1 MQSTNNRQS
10 KMEKAFT
17 LIELL
22 VVVAIVGIL
31 AGLAVTSMSGATE
44 AARIAKAKSFS
55 SSVRNSLLGNRI
67 SEWKFDEGIGTSTA
81 DSWGS
86 NGGTLTNGPV
96 WKAGADCVSGSCL
109 NFSGSS
115 YVLGPDD
122 PSLRIIGDITLSF
135 WVKPDT
141 ASNSFMAVA
150 TKEYAREWLI
160 AVDVRGT
167 DRAIAWRHG
176 DGVVEYGTF
185 NNVFTDGNVWYYIAC
200 TRSLSPKT
208 ITCYKNGVKVGTSS
222 YLKDIVS
229 GSLPLTIGSGAS
241 NYYFRGSI
249 DELQI
254 YNQIIP
260 ISAIKNN
267 YLAGLE
273 ELFSKGAVSQEDY
286 HQRLAE
292 LNSFY
297 AANE

>member
-1 MQSTNNRQS
+1 MRPMNS
-10 KMEKAFT
+10 KKSKTEKAFT

-22 VVVAIVGIL
+22 VVIVIVGIL
-31 AGLAVTSMSGATE
+31 AGMVVVNMSGATE
-44 AARIAKAKSFS
+44 SAKVAKSKSFS
-55 SSVRNSLLGNRI
+55 SSLRDSLLMARV
-67 SEWKFDEGIGTSTA
+67 SEWNFDEGSGTSVA
-81 DSWGS
+81 DSWGT

-96 WKAGADCVSGSCL
+96 WKTGADCVSGSCL
-109 NFSGSS
+109 SFSGSS

-122 PSLRIIGDITLSF
+122 PSLRITGDITLSF

-141 ASNSFMAVA
+141 ASNSFMAVV
-150 TKEYAREWLI
+150 TKEYAKEWLI

-167 DRAIAWRHG
+167 GRAIAWRHG

-185 NNVFTDGNVWYYIAC
+185 NNVFIDGNVWYYIAC

-208 ITCYKNGVKVGTSS
+208 ITCYKNGNKVGTSS
-222 YLKDIVS
+222 YSKDVVS

-249 DELQI
+249 DEVRI

-260 ISAIKNN
+260 SSAIKNN

-273 ELFSKGAVSQEDY
+273 DLFSKGSISKENY
-286 HQRLAE
+286 YQRLAD
-292 LNSFY
+292 LNLGY
-297 AANE
+297 AISK